1 MEKLGFAAE
10 KHTER
15 AFTQSI
21 LSLVGSSLDT
31 DEIISEGALLQV
43 CLYYRCPQPS
53 PLIWS
58 LLTELLRG
66 HVTVLSQRISSYYTP
81 SLRLLL
87 QPLSLRIRVASP
99 HYLDDGSCSHH
110 PYSALFSIS
119 MLPYG
124 CASPR
129 GESQLHTAIHGT
141 LPLPSMGHSHC
152 LFFPVPGMPQ
162 TRLWKELES
171 PVFCIFISWPQSLLC
186 PVISGALIQGKITF
200 FFFCDTKTL
209 ALCLQI
215 HNTDVPLEGPKM
227 IF

>member
-99 HYLDDGSCSHH
+99 HYLDDDSCSHLTPTRLCFLYPCCLMAVLAPEVNH
-110 PYSALFSIS
+110 SS
-119 MLPYG
+119 
-124 CASPR
+124 
-129 GESQLHTAIHGT
+129 T
-141 LPLPSMGHSHC
+141 LPSMGYSHC

-200 FFFCDTKTL
+200 FFL
-209 ALCLQI
+209 
-215 HNTDVPLEGPKM
+215 
-227 IF
+227 